1 MPNPT
6 VKSAIAGAIL
16 TAVSAVA
23 ANPTTDLKPS
33 DAAAVSQQVQAEIAS
48 DPVVQHVTNTE
59 PWYQSRVTIGAI
71 VSIVIPLLGL
81 IGISTDVIDADML
94 TRVLTAAGVV
104 IGGLFTLYGRWVARK
119 PLGASTK

>member
-6 VKSAIAGAIL
+6 VKSAIAGAVL
-16 TAVSAVA
+16 SAVTAVA
-23 ANPTTDLKPS
+23 ADSTTQLQPS
-33 DAAAVSQQVQAEIAS
+33 DARAVSQQIKAEIAA

-71 VSIVIPLLGL
+71 VSIAVPLLGL

-94 TRVLTAAGVV
+94 TRILTAGGVV
-104 IGGLFTLYGRWVARK
+104 IGGALTLYGRWVARK
-119 PLGASTK
+119 PIGQ